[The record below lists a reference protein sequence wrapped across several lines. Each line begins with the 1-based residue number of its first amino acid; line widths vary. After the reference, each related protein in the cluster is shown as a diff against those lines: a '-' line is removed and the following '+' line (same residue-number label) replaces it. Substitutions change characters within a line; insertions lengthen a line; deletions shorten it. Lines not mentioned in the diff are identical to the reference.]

1 VLATSALVL
10 SLVVSGAS
18 VDSASWQDSTSWQ
31 DSASWQVGEHPAP
44 GASATAT
51 PRPVSSR
58 ALRTVE
64 TVELRAESVVLRD
77 DDGDRVTT
85 LSMRDAGPTVRVL
98 DRLLGTPSRTRTAVG
113 DAGRC
118 TPAATTSTWGG
129 ALRVSA
135 LAVPA
140 RAGNAVE
147 VRLLRPVVRS
157 RTGTTL
163 QLTGPDGVRV
173 GDDVQDLLDD
183 AAPSARESLGSDDSA
198 AWQLLLARG
207 WRSDRSTD
215 GQNGVSAL
223 TVDTDVVVIGSPMPV
238 RAATSC

>member
-1 VLATSALVL
+1 VTPQTVLATGALLLTLAVG
-10 SLVVSGAS
+10 GAS
-18 VDSASWQDSTSWQ
+18 VDGASWRT
-31 DSASWQVGEHPAP
+31 GEDP
-44 GASATAT
+44 ASAVTT
-51 PRPVSSR
+51 PRSVSAK
-58 ALRTVE
+58 ALRSVE
-64 TVELRAESVVLRD
+64 TVELHAESIVLSD
-77 DDGDRVTT
+77 EDGDRVAA
-85 LSMRDAGPTVRVL
+85 LSMRDAGATVRVL
-98 DRLLGTPSRTRTAVG
+98 DRLLGIPARTRTAIG

-140 RAGNAVE
+140 QAGNAVE

-173 GDDVQDLLDD
+173 GDDVQDRLDD
-183 AAPSARESLGSDDSA
+183 AAPAERRSLGSDDSV

-207 WRSDRSTD
+207 WQSDPD
-215 GQNGVSAL
+215 DDEQNGVSAV

-238 RAATSC
+238 SGAAGC

>member
-1 VLATSALVL
+1 MTPQTVLATGALVL

-18 VDSASWQDSTSWQ
+18 VDSASWQ
-31 DSASWQVGEHPAP
+31 VGEHPVP
-44 GASATAT
+44 TGTAT
-51 PRPVSSR
+51 PAPRPVSAK

-64 TVELRAESVVLRD
+64 TVELRAESIVLRD
-77 DDGDRVTT
+77 EDGDRVAA

-98 DRLLGTPSRTRTAVG
+98 DRLLGTPARTRTAIG

-140 RAGNAVE
+140 RAGNALE

-157 RTGTTL
+157 RTGTTVA
-163 QLTGPDGVRV
+163 LTGPDGVRV
-173 GDDVQDLLDD
+173 GDDVHDLIDD
-183 AAPSARESLGSDDSA
+183 AAPADRESLGSDDSA

-207 WRSDRSTD
+207 WQSDRADD

-238 RAATSC
+238 RAATHC

>member
-1 VLATSALVL
+1 VTPQTVLATGALVL
-10 SLVVSGAS
+10 ALVAGGSVDGAS
-18 VDSASWQDSTSWQ
+18 WRTGD
-31 DSASWQVGEHPAP
+31 GPAP
-44 GASATAT
+44 VDTAAPRAVSAK
-51 PRPVSSR
+51 
-58 ALRTVE
+58 ALRSVD
-64 TVELRAESVVLRD
+64 TVELRAESIVLSD
-77 DDGDRVTT
+77 EDGDRVAT

-98 DRLLGTPSRTRTAVG
+98 DRLLGTPARSRTAVG

-157 RTGTTL
+157 RTGTSV

-173 GDDVQDLLDD
+173 GDDVRDQLDD
-183 AAPSARESLGSDDSA
+183 AAPAERKSLGSDDST
-198 AWQLLLARG
+198 AWQLLLERG
-207 WRSDRSTD
+207 WQSDPAD
-215 GQNGVSAL
+215 DEQNGVSAL

-238 RAATSC
+238 RAAAGC